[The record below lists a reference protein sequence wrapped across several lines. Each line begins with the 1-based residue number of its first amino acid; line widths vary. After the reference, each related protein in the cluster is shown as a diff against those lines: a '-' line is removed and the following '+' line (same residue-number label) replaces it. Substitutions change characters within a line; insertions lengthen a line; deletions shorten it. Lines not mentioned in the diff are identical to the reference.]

1 MGQSHEKLFPIF
13 LTGKVVHGKGLG
25 RTVAMPTAN
34 LCPEQKELP
43 EEGVY
48 ASYIMVGE
56 RRLRAVTNVGTRPS
70 VDQENVPT
78 IESHILDFDENI
90 YGQRVELEL
99 VQYLRPIRK
108 FAGLDEV
115 WEQVKKDIKEAKKIL
130 T

>member
-1 MGQSHEKLFPIF
+1 MRLSGTI
-13 LTGKVVHGKGLG
+13 VHGKGLG
-25 RTVAMPTAN
+25 RTVDMPTAN

-48 ASYIMVGE
+48 ASYIMLGN

-70 VDQENVPT
+70 VDQENTPT
-78 IESHILDFDENI
+78 IETHILDFDDNI
-90 YGQRVELEL
+90 YGQWIELEL
-99 VQYLRPIRK
+99 VQYLRPIQK

-115 WEQVKKDIKEAKKIL
+115 WKQVKKDIKEAKKIL